1 MSSQLNRTPPRT
13 RSQLATDPSPSS
25 LSRSSWQ
32 TSTSAD
38 FCSPSS
44 VDEFSGPVT
53 PASTSSESSSTP
65 PTSGRPSIL
74 TKSESFPTN
83 VEPAGISSVRS
94 GLVRNP
100 DHQSPEL
107 AGSPFARNSP
117 GYRSKTLESPLGSSS
132 SSGNGTPGRG
142 AVSGRTLFGTNPSE
156 LDHNNTK
163 EIRDEQAELLGTG
176 GQFRSREARGT
187 GINRVSEPLE
197 KRSTDLELDSKNAAI
212 NEPVPSAT
220 QTEKSSFLWVPL
232 THDTVP
238 ATTNS
243 SGSDQGKGKPL
254 RYVAPE
260 TSYFEKIISPR
271 RDPYLAA
278 LDAASGRSFSD
289 RLPPLKNLRMN
300 GEKPKHGLPRP
311 PGSSKLPTR
320 ISYGTKQPVDP
331 KPQFKANVVEEAP
344 PPPPLPLPP
353 VDADTQIAEVE
364 GNGEEEDQ
372 LQPLEESKEING
384 TSEGESDSKVTVL
397 EESKEAPEVD
407 VEQARP
413 KPLPSL
419 KPQPT
424 MPCHHSVHAEPPKR
438 RTLSF
443 APSRFKPGPP
453 SALPRTFTRAFRRQ
467 DTTPRTPRTPR
478 TPSAPGT
485 YDMFKTRS
493 KKFSGPLERQFSR
506 RVPECNIAEDEEQ
519 GRCEDTI
526 REEEEENEM
535 KKSLS
540 AHRYFDAL
548 QGPELEVPKVSCLRK
563 NNSAPCCRMCRTSQP
578 PSFKSELV
586 ISFWIRPRDFCIC
599 IRNAEMAILPCKG
612 VNHSSL

>member
-13 RSQLATDPSPSS
+13 RSQLPSDPSPSI
-25 LSRSSWQ
+25 LSRSSYQ
-32 TSTSAD
+32 ASNSAD
-38 FCSPSS
+38 FSSPSS
-44 VDEFSGPVT
+44 DDEFSGPVR
-53 PASTSSESSSTP
+53 PASTFSESSSTL

-83 VEPAGISSVRS
+83 VEPGSIGSVRS
-94 GLVRNP
+94 GFVRDP
-100 DHQSPEL
+100 DLRSPEL
-107 AGSPFARNSP
+107 AGSPFARNSL
-117 GYRSKTLESPLGSSS
+117 GCRKKALGSPLAPSSS
-132 SSGNGTPGRG
+132 SSTGDITPGRG
-142 AVSGRTLFGTNPSE
+142 AASGRTLFGTSPSE
-156 LDHNNTK
+156 LDHNNTTA
-163 EIRDEQAELLGTG
+163 IRDDQTELLGTE
-176 GQFRSREARGT
+176 GQFGSREARGT
-187 GINRVSEPLE
+187 GINRFTEPLE
-197 KRSTDLELDSKNAAI
+197 KRSTDSELDSKNAAI

-232 THDTVP
+232 NHDTVP
-238 ATTNS
+238 ATTNP

-254 RYVAPE
+254 RYIAPE

-289 RLPPLKNLRMN
+289 RLPPIKNLRMN

-320 ISYGTKQPVDP
+320 ISCGTKQPVDP
-331 KPQFKANVVEEAP
+331 KPQFKVNMVEEAP
-344 PPPPLPLPP
+344 PPCPPLP
-353 VDADTQIAEVE
+353 VTQIAEIE
-364 GNGEEEDQ
+364 GNGEEDEQ
-372 LQPLEESKEING
+372 LQPQEESKEITG
-384 TSEGESDSKVTVL
+384 TSEGDSDFKAPVF
-397 EESKEAPEVD
+397 EESKKAPEFD
-407 VEQARP
+407 VEQARSAS
-413 KPLPSL
+413 LPSIKAHL
-419 KPQPT
+419 EPQPT
-424 MPCHHSVHAEPPKR
+424 MPCHHTVHAEPPKR

-467 DTTPRTPRTPR
+467 ETTPRTPRTPR

-493 KKFSGPLERQFSR
+493 RKFSGPLERQFSR

-519 GRCEDTI
+519 GRCEDAI
-526 REEEEENEM
+526 QEEEEENEM

-548 QGPELEVPKVSCLRK
+548 QGPELEDPKVSILRK
-563 NNSAPCCRMCRTSQP
+563 KCSAP
-578 PSFKSELV
+578 
-586 ISFWIRPRDFCIC
+586 
-599 IRNAEMAILPCKG
+599 
-612 VNHSSL
+612 

>member
-13 RSQLATDPSPSS
+13 RSQLASDPSPSS

-32 TSTSAD
+32 TSSSAD
-38 FCSPSS
+38 FSSPSS

-53 PASTSSESSSTP
+53 PASTSSDESSSTP

-83 VEPAGISSVRS
+83 VEPAGISSSVRS
-94 GLVRNP
+94 GFVRNP
-100 DHQSPEL
+100 DLRSPEL

-117 GYRSKTLESPLGSSS
+117 GYKSKTLGSPLGPSST
-132 SSGNGTPGRG
+132 GNGTPGRG

-163 EIRDEQAELLGTG
+163 EIRDEQQAELLGTG

-187 GINRVSEPLE
+187 GINRFTEPLE

-232 THDTVP
+232 NHDTVP

-289 RLPPLKNLRMN
+289 RLPPIKNLRMN

-320 ISYGTKQPVDP
+320 ISYGTKQPVDS

-344 PPPPLPLPP
+344 PPPAAALPLPP
-353 VDADTQIAEVE
+353 VEADTQIAKVE
-364 GNGEEEDQ
+364 GNGEEEEEQ
-372 LQPLEESKEING
+372 LQPREESKEITG

-413 KPLPSL
+413 KPLHSL

-424 MPCHHSVHAEPPKR
+424 MPCHHTVHAEPPKR

-493 KKFSGPLERQFSR
+493 RKFSGPLERQFSR
-506 RVPECNIAEDEEQ
+506 RVPECNIPEDEEQ
-519 GRCEDTI
+519 GRCEDAI

-548 QGPELEVPKVSCLRK
+548 QGPELEDPKVSCLRK
-563 NNSAPCCRMCRTSQP
+563 KL
-578 PSFKSELV
+578 F
-586 ISFWIRPRDFCIC
+586 
-599 IRNAEMAILPCKG
+599 
-612 VNHSSL
+612 SSLLSNVSYLTTSIISIRIGYFLLDWPT